1 MLTTNAT
8 TNTTHEQPAEE
19 TGKPS
24 VTCIQP
30 KDWSGEY
37 KTYNL
42 LAEDNWQSWCNDI
55 MLTFGVCRL
64 DDYMYGILK
73 CPEKSSD
80 PVAMDN
86 WKYNDMYTQ
95 KII

>member
-1 MLTTNAT
+1 MSAINTT
-8 TNTTHEQPAEE
+8 TNTTHEQPVEE

-24 VTCIQP
+24 VTCIWP
-30 KDWSGEY
+30 KDWSREH

-42 LAEDNWQSWCNDI
+42 LVEDNWQSWCDDI

-64 DDYMYGILK
+64 DDYAYGILK
-73 CPEKSSD
+73 CPEKSSK
-80 PVAMDN
+80 PVAADN
-86 WKYNDMYTQ
+86 WKYNNIYIQ